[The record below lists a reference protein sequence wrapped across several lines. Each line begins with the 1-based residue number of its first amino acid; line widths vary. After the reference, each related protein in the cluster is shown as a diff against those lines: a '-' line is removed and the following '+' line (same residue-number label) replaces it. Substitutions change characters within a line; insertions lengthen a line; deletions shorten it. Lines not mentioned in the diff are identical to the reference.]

1 MSYDPCDEK
10 LESVLNDIVA
20 ALGECPPRLQK
31 VLLVRLFDKISLL
44 KALLENEGAATDEG
58 AIKKA
63 REELWGKVEDSR
75 LEEARNFLY
84 VLMSQELP

>member
-1 MSYDPCDEK
+1 MSYDPSDER
-10 LESVLNDIVA
+10 LESALNDIMA
-20 ALGECPPRLQK
+20 ALGECPPRLK
-31 VLLVRLFDKISLL
+31 KMLLVRLFDKISLL
-44 KALLENEGAATDEG
+44 RALLEREGLAADEE

-63 REELWGKVEDSR
+63 REELWEKVEDSR